1 MLSQFDCTRRADGLS
16 PGSMRSLLAKVTV
29 GSKRMIGE
37 RRGLAMDLDELVRRA
52 DPSRET
58 ASPDGSSAIAQWTY
72 GQITRAEVRMPH
84 PYPRPRVVLAGIM
97 ALGLALALVVGELIG
112 GTNRPPTAS
121 GAAALRH
128 AAVTVSDQSGPTL
141 ASGQFLYTETTTL
154 YQVTVF
160 QSGVDRTGSTTS
172 AYAQYLETQQ
182 SWADAKGSGQALLRR
197 GPLQFTSEADRAA
210 WSASAAGRRFSSQFS
225 QSVVEPSL
233 RQSVP
238 QVSGLSTNPSRLDR
252 QIAHGLDGS
261 NIDHIAAG
269 PTAVFQRAA
278 RLLVGPVS
286 GMTSA
291 LAAALYRVL
300 SDQSGVTLLG
310 PTTDHLGRS
319 GIGISMSSPKGVSE
333 LIIDPTS
340 GSALEIQ
347 YPPPPSSLASP
358 SGAPIV
364 RCSQAAE
371 CGTPVGHLS
380 PLGSGYSVAP
390 IWTDTVTTEIVNA
403 AGSTTSLGAPG
414 L

>member
-1 MLSQFDCTRRADGLS
+1 
-16 PGSMRSLLAKVTV
+16 
-29 GSKRMIGE
+29 
-37 RRGLAMDLDELVRRA
+37 MDLDELVRRA

-121 GAAALRH
+121 GAAALRR

-238 QVSGLSTNPSRLDR
+238 Q
-252 QIAHGLDGS
+252 
-261 NIDHIAAG
+261 
-269 PTAVFQRAA
+269 
-278 RLLVGPVS
+278 VGPVS